1 MSTLTVPSVQRSPVL
16 TSALRLALSFALAK
30 LALQVAANLWQAH
43 LGWGY
48 FRDEF
53 YYLACG
59 RHLAWGYVD
68 HGPLVAL
75 QARLA
80 ETLFGH
86 SLAGLRLPAAL
97 AGAAR
102 IALTGLLAFALG
114 GRRAAQSLAM
124 LGVLIAPAYLA
135 IDSFLSMNSF
145 ESLFWMSCLLALITL
160 QHRLGDSR
168 PLSQPPSSRP
178 KAERSA
184 AEAERPPHFANPL
197 TPTGVPHPL
206 QLFRHHWYVS
216 SLKST
221 KHRPDRRTPLT
232 LWLLFGLSAGLG
244 LLNKPSMTFFLV
256 ALGIAL
262 LLTRSGR
269 TLLLRR
275 EALAGVALLILI
287 ALPNLLWQIH
297 HHWPTLEFLHT
308 GRVRGK
314 NAILG
319 PVAFLTAQIQT
330 LSPVT
335 IFLWLPGLVWLL
347 RRPAWRWIGLTFLLF
362 FVSMFAL
369 HAKDYYVTPVYPV
382 LFAAGGIVWEQRR
395 WRPFGRLSAAAPE
408 ARADRLLAFP
418 LYQATLL
425 VTGILL
431 LPMAIPVLSP
441 QVWLRYASALHL
453 RNIVSN
459 AETARTGPF
468 PQFFADRFGWQ
479 EYLDIVTG
487 AYIALS
493 PEDRARVL
501 LFTNDYGEAGALDIL
516 GSYEHR
522 NLPPAAS
529 GQNNYWLW
537 GTHGRD
543 PDLVIAIVRD
553 TPEALATRYDSV
565 TIVGHMSHP
574 FAMPHEHRNVYLLR
588 HRRPATPFRW
598 QDERYFY

>member
-160 QHRLGDSR
+160 QNRLCSTYHADAASLPAR
-168 PLSQPPSSRP
+168 PLR
-178 KAERSA
+178 
-184 AEAERPPHFANPL
+184 
-197 TPTGVPHPL
+197 
-206 QLFRHHWYVS
+206 
-216 SLKST
+216 
-221 KHRPDRRTPLT
+221 

-256 ALGIAL
+256 ALGLAL
-262 LLTRSGR
+262 LLTRTGR

-275 EALAGVALLILI
+275 ETLAGVALLILI

-441 QVWLRYASALHL
+441 QAWLRYTAALHL
-453 RNIVSN
+453 RDTVSN

-487 AYIALS
+487 AYLALS

-501 LFTNDYGEAGALDIL
+501 IFTNDYGEAGALDIL

-565 TIVGHMSHP
+565 TIVGRMDHP